1 LSATQFVNRRS
12 LQVAT
17 ASGRAPRLP
26 KSCPYSPRFGTE
38 GNGPSPNA
46 AVLHS
51 SALIPTPVWGAVGP
65 RRRPP
70 TRRPGDR
77 VGASTRIWVWPTLIP
92 AAILSGCG
100 PLVPL
105 PSGSQRSR
113 GSAPTHPT
121 CPVHPGRSRVP
132 RLCGSTPPM

>member
-1 LSATQFVNRRS
+1 MTSPAASTPTSIGGGSDSPTLIRRDRQMTLLHVKPGVSGVIGAVLSATQFVNRRS

-51 SALIPTPVWGAVGP
+51 SALIPTPV
-65 RRRPP
+65 
-70 TRRPGDR
+70 
-77 VGASTRIWVWPTLIP
+77 
-92 AAILSGCG
+92 
-100 PLVPL
+100 
-105 PSGSQRSR
+105 
-113 GSAPTHPT
+113 
-121 CPVHPGRSRVP
+121 
-132 RLCGSTPPM
+132 